1 MLQAGGRRE
10 PEQPRRGE
18 IFSLSKKSQ
27 ERIKDISALNNGL
40 SEILINYIT
49 SAMRIYEGEVAG
61 RFYKEKPSA
70 ELVDIVDNWV
80 EEFVYAQ
87 NEYRMRLK
95 GIFNDL
101 YYIFESFGVIK
112 IVLEEV
118 ATELSTFPK
127 SYSELVKEVS
137 EKFSS
142 NISAS
147 KYLNMKPEPDS
158 VPSRLQSIDIPL
170 MYKANYGYK
179 LPLHKNPH
187 YHPGNSGPEDP
198 PTLKKRIIL
207 LESLVQAKE
216 TQLRKAEEDKSGLQT
231 KVKSLVQTVLTL
243 QQAAETT
250 SISPSSER
258 PTLKKNPR
266 NLMAAGEEVS
276 EFSEERR
283 YTSREERRDGLT
295 LASAD
300 GQSGKCNSCSENL
313 SRVQAQAEERAQ
325 KQVEEMKVLLQKDTE
340 YLLTSLRKEFLT
352 QQRTREQELQQSLD
366 ELRSQHEKST
376 AYLRSSIESEWSS
389 KYNQLSNQFKSL
401 QAEHTTATSTAS
413 ALVKELEQ
421 AKRLAA
427 ESQKSSATLIS
438 ENVSL
443 QGKVSSLSQELKST
457 QELSKTLKS
466 TLDSNIKI
474 LEEAAAIEK
483 SKLEELQRK
492 QIQAENDKIMVLKQ
506 VQEIGLEKERLKEE
520 KGKIEVELK
529 GVKRDK
535 EEADKKVEEVFKE
548 VEKVK
553 KDNEKVTLEK
563 MELQRVV
570 EKVENEKVSLI
581 TQNDSF
587 KNKAAK
593 LEQET
598 REVKAELEKVEYEK
612 ASLESTNDSLKIAS
626 TKLEHDRK
634 EIEKI
639 LEKVENEK
647 ANLKTHN
654 DSLRIEVTKL
664 GQEKH
669 DMKTELEKVE
679 NEIVNLKTQNDS
691 LQKEATN
698 LAQENQQLNSEKQ
711 TLQTNHLHH
720 SQSLLQANET
730 LQSDLFK
737 SQSENKSLQLD
748 LSTKTQTQASL
759 IKQLEEKVDSLQR
772 KNEEIEEGRTVAVEE
787 VEGLRKNIEER
798 EKRLG
803 EEIERFRVGAE
814 SQEVEVRQRFEEVL
828 VSQSKLMKELEDAR
842 KDATE
847 AKQALETQRS
857 TVEQA
862 KQADITKLE
871 DQLRALEA
879 QKSNYEQKK
888 QEEIEK
894 LVDQLKNYQSKQKE
908 SEEILSNLKQSN
920 EELIKEKETIKQDLV
935 AEKEK
940 LQADLKWEK
949 ARAES
954 LQQDLRIHHESTAMT
969 SSDLSRLRRD
979 EEIHKKEIS
988 LLKAA
993 LEDKQRVINK
1003 IEESVE
1009 RKEVEVKLAEE
1020 RVKECERLIKEKDEM
1035 NKSGESAKI
1044 DQLRKELENKEKD
1057 LIEKQNLIKEQSVKM
1072 AEKEEEMRK
1081 QHANQLEEMT
1091 KVLDDLKQSVYKK
1104 DSELAEAK
1112 KVFEE
1117 IREEKFEVQKKLENI
1132 LQDSGSD
1139 QTKLIAENNELK
1151 ALRESLEKEIRFKEG
1166 IISEKVKIA
1175 EELVLAHKAKLH
1187 EAEEAIKNEY
1197 NTKHKEVEE
1206 AILNEYKAK
1215 QQEAEQ
1221 AIKKKEQDLSIKEEE
1236 IIRKAN
1242 DLAQKEFSHH
1252 SLLKELQDQL
1262 CQKETLLSTTQTLQS
1277 SLETELTQAKTT
1289 LANQLSTSE
1298 SLKSQLAALQA
1309 SSTTATTSLQSKL
1322 TTLESAYNN
1331 LQSKYDEEVV
1341 EIGKKV
1347 KEEIE
1352 EKERECREVWAK
1364 VREAETKLMLKT
1376 EQAEQVDKHLE
1387 ERIKKEVEQAKDRAR
1402 KEVENQLR
1410 TLEET
1415 KKREIEKLVLESERR
1430 VRELERQVEESKAR
1444 SALESGAKEAEI
1456 MARMMSLEE
1465 ELRRVKSSAEE
1476 IIRSKESEVHS
1487 ARKEVEDLIIQLEQ
1501 ERIRLLE
1508 NESSH
1513 IKDRENLAIRVEEL
1527 SREISEHKDQIVGR
1541 LAEVQSLKELGE
1553 GELHQFNK
1561 SVSDFNQQLEV
1572 ERGQFNEQLK
1582 VLSSEKK
1589 KQLDLLERSMQDI
1602 VENQKTEKENLIKLL
1617 EEEKAEKEKV
1627 REELIEKQKSMEVVI
1642 QNCTERIEKL
1652 NAENFELKSN
1662 YDEVKKSLIEFTSLN
1677 NDDRDGGEDDE
1688 ENFGIKASQDG
1699 RFREKRSKT
1708 GENIEYPETPHF
1720 LAKSFSQVQ
1729 EPDTFKKSKHNSERR
1744 RSSVRPSDSIIP
1756 EEEANR
1762 LSSSAFF
1769 SGDIS
1774 PFSRKGKQTGFAK
1787 FSSNIYD
1794 EDGQAGD
1801 NDGMRRHYRSSDLE
1815 EDFPEG
1821 SYKKESSSG
1830 GENDCSVGYGGVDQ
1844 DLLEKMM
1851 TRTEVSCSTII
1862 EPLVEDGLPATKIT
1876 TSRNVEPLS
1885 PPKRMFKSKAP
1896 EVISTKE
1903 ARERVRAVCDAIP
1916 VRLSRRGADR
1926 FYLARNGQC
1935 VYGGSFLNTGMMSSC
1950 GEEIR
1955 DIHVDTGEGMQFIT

>member
-258 PTLKKNPR
+258 PTLKKNTR
-266 NLMAAGEEVS
+266 NLTAAGEEVS

-283 YTSREERRDGLT
+283 YTSRDERRDGLT
-295 LASAD
+295 LASAN
-300 GQSGKCNSCSENL
+300 GQSGKCTSCSESL

-325 KQVEEMKVLLQKDTE
+325 KQVEEMKVLLQKDSE
-340 YLLTSLRKEFLT
+340 YLLTSLRKEFVT
-352 QQRTREQELQQSLD
+352 QQRTREQELQHSLD

-376 AYLRSSIESEWSS
+376 AYLKSSFESEWSS

-401 QAEHTTATSTAS
+401 QEEHTTATSTAS
-413 ALVKELEQ
+413 ALAKELEQ
-421 AKRLAA
+421 AKLLAA
-427 ESQKSSATLIS
+427 ESQKSGATLIS
-438 ENVSL
+438 ENASL
-443 QGKVSSLSQELKST
+443 QGKVSSLSQELKTT

-474 LEEAAAIEK
+474 LEEASTIEK

-492 QIQAENDKIMVLKQ
+492 QIQAENDKTNALKQ
-506 VQEIGLEKERLKEE
+506 VQEVITEKDRLKEA
-520 KGKIEVELK
+520 KGKIEVELM
-529 GVKRDK
+529 GVRRDK
-535 EEADKKVEEVFKE
+535 EEADKRVQVFAKE

-553 KDNEKVTLEK
+553 KDNENITMEK
-563 MELQRVV
+563 MELQSEV
-570 EKVENEKVSLI
+570 EKVENERVSLI
-581 TQNDSF
+581 TQNDSL
-587 KNKAAK
+587 KIKATK
-593 LEQET
+593 LEQEKQ
-598 REVKAELEKVEYEK
+598 EIKAELEKVENEK
-612 ASLESTNDSLKIAS
+612 ASLESTNESLKIAS
-626 TKLEHDRK
+626 TKLEQDKK
-634 EIEKI
+634 EMEKVLEKI
-639 LEKVENEK
+639 ENEK
-647 ANLKTHN
+647 GNLKTHN
-654 DSLRIEVTKL
+654 DSLRIEVMKL
-664 GQEKH
+664 GQEKQE
-669 DMKTELEKVE
+669 MKTELEKVE

-691 LQKEATN
+691 LQMEATN
-698 LAQENQQLNSEKQ
+698 LAQENQQLHSEKQ
-711 TLQTNHLHH
+711 TLQSNHLHH
-720 SQSLLQANET
+720 SQSLLQANST
-730 LQSDLFK
+730 LQADLTK
-737 SQSENKSLQLD
+737 TKSENKYLQLE
-748 LSTKTQTQASL
+748 LSTQAQTQASL
-759 IKQLEEKVDSLQR
+759 IKQLEVKVDNLQR
-772 KNEEIEEGRTVAVEE
+772 KNEEIEEG
-787 VEGLRKNIEER
+787 K
-798 EKRLG
+798 KRLG
-803 EEIERFRVGAE
+803 EEMERFRVGAE
-814 SQEVEVRQRFEEVL
+814 SQEAEVRQKFEEVL
-828 VSQSKLMKELEDAR
+828 VSRSKLMKELEDAR

-857 TVEQA
+857 TVEQTR
-862 KQADITKLE
+862 QAEMTKLE

-879 QKSNYEQKK
+879 QKSTYEQKK

-894 LVDQLKNYQSKQKE
+894 LVDQLKDYQSKQKE
-908 SEEILSNLKQSN
+908 SEEILFNLKQSN
-920 EELIKEKETIKQDLV
+920 EELIKEKETIKQDLL

-949 ARAES
+949 GRAES
-954 LQQDLRIHHESTAMT
+954 LQQELRIHHESTAMT

-993 LEDKQRVINK
+993 LDDKQRVINQ

-1020 RVKECERLIKEKDEM
+1020 RVKECERMIREKDEM

-1057 LIEKQNLIKEQSVKM
+1057 LIEKQNVIKEQSTKI
-1072 AEKEEEMRK
+1072 AEKEEKMRQ
-1081 QHANQLEEMT
+1081 QHASQLDEMT

-1112 KVFEE
+1112 RVFEE

-1139 QTKLIAENNELK
+1139 QAKLIEENNELK
-1151 ALRESLEKEIRFKEG
+1151 TRRDSLEKEIRLKEA

-1175 EELVLAHKAKLH
+1175 EELALAHKAKLH

-1197 NTKHKEVEE
+1197 KSEQKEVEE

-1215 QQEAEQ
+1215 LQEAEQ
-1221 AIKKKEQDLSIKEEE
+1221 AIKNKEQDLSKKEEE
-1236 IIRKAN
+1236 IISKAK
-1242 DLAQKEFSHH
+1242 DLAQKESCHH
-1252 SLLKELQDQL
+1252 SLLKDLQDQL
-1262 CQKETLLSTTQTLQS
+1262 AQKETLLSTTQAVQS
-1277 SLETELTQAKTT
+1277 SLEAELTQAKTT
-1289 LANQLSTSE
+1289 LANQLSESE
-1298 SLKSQLAALQA
+1298 TLKSQLAVLQA

-1376 EQAEQVDKHLE
+1376 EQAEQADKHLE
-1387 ERIKKEVEQAKDRAR
+1387 ERIKREVEQAKDKAR

-1410 TLEET
+1410 TLEEA
-1415 KKREIEKLVLESERR
+1415 KKREIEKVVLESEKRIQ
-1430 VRELERQVEESKAR
+1430 ELERQVEESKVR
-1444 SALESGAKEAEI
+1444 SALESGTKEAEI
-1456 MARMMSLEE
+1456 MARMMGLEE
-1465 ELRRVKSSAEE
+1465 ELRRVRTSAEE
-1476 IIRSKESEVHS
+1476 IVRSKESEVHS

-1527 SREISEHKDQIVGR
+1527 SREISEHKDQIVGK
-1541 LAEVQSLKELGE
+1541 LAEVQSLKELRE

-1572 ERGQFNEQLK
+1572 ERSQFNEQLK
-1582 VLSSEKK
+1582 VHSSEKK
-1589 KQLDLLERSMQDI
+1589 KQLGLLERSMQDI
-1602 VENQKTEKENLIKLL
+1602 VENQRTEKENLIKLL

-1662 YDEVKKSLIEFTSLN
+1662 YDEVKKSLKEFTSLN
-1677 NDDRDGGEDDE
+1677 NDDRNGGDDDE
-1688 ENFGIKASQDG
+1688 DNVGIKASQNG
-1699 RFREKRSKT
+1699 RFREKRSRT
-1708 GENIEYPETPHF
+1708 GENIDYPETPHF

-1774 PFSRKGKQTGFAK
+1774 PFSRKGKPTGFAK
-1787 FSSNIYD
+1787 FSSNIYG
-1794 EDGQAGD
+1794 EEGQTGE

-1821 SYKKESSSG
+1821 SYKKVSSSG

-1955 DIHVDTGEGMQFIT
+1955 DIHIDKGEGKQFIT